1 MSTAAT
7 AESTPP
13 DSPQIT
19 LPLPTWRRIF
29 SIASSLNARMVQS
42 PAQPA
47 ILRTKLRRSAAPCG
61 RVHDFGMKLHAVE
74 FALVVGDH
82 GDRRVGRR
90 ASHDKALGQ
99 LGDAVAVAHPH
110 RIALADLPDAFGQR
124 GGFGH
129 LDLGAAEF
137 AMVAALDLAAELRR
151 HGLFAVADAEH
162 RHAGLIDRRRRERRV
177 LVERRSRP
185 AGEDDAFRLH
195 LGERASAFWNG
206 TISQ

>member
-13 DSPQIT
+13 ERPQIT

-47 ILRTKLRRSAAPCG
+47 ILRTKLRSSAAPCG
-61 RVHDFGMKLHAVE
+61 VCIDFEMELRGVE

-82 GDRRVGRR
+82 GDRRVRRR
-90 ASHDKALGQ
+90 AGHREALRQ
-99 LGDAVAVAHPH
+99 LGDAVAVAHPY
-110 RIALADLPDAFGQR
+110 RIALADLPDAVGQR

-137 AMVAALDLAAELRR
+137 AMMAGFDLAAELVR
-151 HGLFAVADAEH
+151 HGLLAVADAEH
-162 RHAGLIDRRRRERRV
+162 RHAGLIDRHRRQRRILVENAEPGRRRE
-177 LVERRSRP
+177 
-185 AGEDDAFRLH
+185 
-195 LGERASAFWNG
+195 
-206 TISQ
+206 